1 MESLWIKTTKNNEI
15 FEQLNDTKKVDV
27 CVIGGGLFG
36 LTTAYYLTKNNI
48 NTIVLEKGRIG
59 EKVSG
64 NTTGKITSQ
73 HGLFYKYLIESKG
86 VEFAQK
92 YLMANEEA
100 IKNIKKIILK
110 ENIECDFKNQD
121 SYVYTKKEEKIEKIK
136 EEIEALKTIGFDSEF
151 ISKNELQFKALAA
164 IKFKNQA
171 QFNIMKYLIGL
182 ANCIENNNGK
192 IFEKTKVYDLKK
204 ENDKYLVFFEDGIV
218 ECQNVIIA
226 THYPIFN
233 SPGFYFLKMYQSMS
247 YAIALETNN
256 DIPEGI
262 YISSDNPKISIRT
275 IDVNKKNKMIVI
287 VGNDHKTGESNN
299 GDNYKE
305 LEKIAKS
312 VYPDCKIMYRWSTED
327 CITLDKIPYIG
338 EFSKIMP
345 NVYVA
350 TGYNKWGITTSN
362 IAANIIKDKILKK
375 DNKYENLFKATRME
389 PIKNIKEVENILKE
403 TASSLILKKMT
414 IPYNKI
420 NDINKEEGKI
430 VEIEGKKVGIYK
442 DKKEI
447 LHAVNPI
454 CSHLGCEVIW
464 NSSDKTWDCPC
475 HGSRFDYSGKSIY
488 SPSIKDIE
496 NLKINN

>member
-1 MESLWIKTTKNNEI
+1 MSSYWIESVKNIKKEYKKLNNNIKTDI
-15 FEQLNDTKKVDV
+15 
-27 CVIGGGLFG
+27 CIIGAGITGLSVG
-36 LTTAYYLTKNNI
+36 YELVKEKQNI
-48 NTIVLEKGRIG
+48 IILEKDRIG
-59 EKVSG
+59 EKTTG

-86 VEFAQK
+86 IEFAQK

-100 IKNIKKIILK
+100 VKNIKKIILK

-299 GDNYKE
+299 GDNYK
-305 LEKIAKS
+305 
-312 VYPDCKIMYRWSTED
+312 
-327 CITLDKIPYIG
+327 
-338 EFSKIMP
+338 
-345 NVYVA
+345 
-350 TGYNKWGITTSN
+350 GYNKWGITTSN

-442 DKKEI
+442 DEKGN